1 MLIQRIARISP
12 GKSKNLIIALLLT
25 CIASSAYPAGVQ
37 RLASVNLC
45 ADQLLLAIATHE
57 KIVALGPFAKD
68 PSMSFF
74 AREAIAYPRLSGR
87 SEALIGL
94 NVDAVA
100 VGPFDNRFMRAV
112 LKRHKLSEII
122 VDRWS
127 SVNSMLHGVQAFG
140 DRIGESVNARR
151 LVAEIEDE
159 LEGLR
164 ARARRSPPAT
174 FLFLHRRGLI
184 GEAGIVSE
192 LLEIA
197 GMSDVAKNVQPQFL
211 SVEGVLALRPDFL
224 VLPGLGQKLEDRGV
238 ELLEHPALRRL
249 YPETRRITAPDRLT
263 ACAGPATSAL
273 IQHLKGELDS
283 RLEKQ

>member
-1 MLIQRIARISP
+1 MLIKWTARIKL
-12 GKSKNLIIALLLT
+12 GKSKNFIIALLLSS
-25 CIASSAYPAGVQ
+25 IASSAYPAGVQ
-37 RLASVNLC
+37 RIASVNLC
-45 ADQLLLAIATHE
+45 ADQLLLAIASHG
-57 KIVALGPFAKD
+57 KIVALGPFARD

-74 AREAIAYPRLSGR
+74 AREAIAFPQLSGR
-87 SEALIGL
+87 SEPLIGL
-94 NVDAVA
+94 KVDAVA
-100 VGPFDNRFMRAV
+100 VGPFDNRFMRTI
-112 LKRHKLSEII
+112 LKRHNVPEIV

-140 DRIGESVNARR
+140 DRIGESENAKR
-151 LVAEIEDE
+151 LVAEIESD
-159 LEGLR
+159 LQGLQ
-164 ARARRSPPAT
+164 ARVRRSPPAT

-197 GMSDVAKNVQPQFL
+197 GMRDVAKNVEPRFL

-224 VLPGLGQKLEDRGV
+224 VLTGLNQKLEDRGL

-273 IQHLKGELDS
+273 IRHLRAELDS